1 MGQCEIVIKRTQ
13 EIDDESLFHSDTFLG
28 DEFSDEMYH
37 WKYIKKKKV
46 NGKWRYYYDTTE
58 LDKYKNNVVETEIS
72 KGATQMIRD
81 LGVYDVTKRNIT
93 NYKTSN
99 RLFDKTSDSLNNIVG
114 SNGHVYLDN
123 HYYQY
128 QGKLSRAYAKA
139 EKKIYNTFYKGKYAN
154 QKASSL
160 KHKAAKAKEKIKSLL
175 KIR

>member
-58 LDKYKNNVVETEIS
+58 LDKFDREETVKSKKIDKDGNRVVRETEYRKSDKLFSPGNSIFKFS
-72 KGATQMIRD
+72 MSPLSGSGSSYS
-81 LGVYDVTKRNIT
+81 GVTTTK
-93 NYKTSN
+93 
-99 RLFDKTSDSLNNIVG
+99 
-114 SNGHVYLDN
+114 
-123 HYYQY
+123 Y

-160 KHKAAKAKEKIKSLL
+160 KHKAAKAKEKIKSWL